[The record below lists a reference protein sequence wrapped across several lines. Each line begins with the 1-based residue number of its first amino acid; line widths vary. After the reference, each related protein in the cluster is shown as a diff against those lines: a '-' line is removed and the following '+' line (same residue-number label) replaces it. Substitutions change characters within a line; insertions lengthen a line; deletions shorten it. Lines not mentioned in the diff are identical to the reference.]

1 MLTISKKLGLGKLV
15 ILLPYIKC
23 KGASVWLTPST
34 SSCMYVSGLEL
45 ITPLIS
51 TNNVLNSSNS
61 RLVRPIAFLRLLFVT
76 WIILSQKPLHQGAF
90 STMNFHVIWLLAKNR
105 LTSSAHAILTTS
117 LLEDLKVLALSEI
130 TVAGSPLLLVNR
142 QNANKYC
149 LHPDPWLIPD
159 VPP

>member
-1 MLTISKKLGLGKLV
+1 MADSLYI
-15 ILLPYIKC
+15 IL
-23 KGASVWLTPST
+23 
-34 SSCMYVSGLEL
+34 YVRQWSG
-45 ITPLIS
+45 INHS

-76 WIILSQKPLHQGAF
+76 WIILSQKPPHQGAF

-105 LTSSAHAILTTS
+105 LTSPARAILTTS

-142 QNANKYC
+142 RNANKKLSTSRPLVNSRC
-149 LHPDPWLIPD
+149 TPLTDAQ
-159 VPP
+159 VNKQT